1 MAENTEHTTPRPIQA
16 PDDPTISG
24 AQTRN
29 TAQAGQEQPVQGEQN
44 IDEATIHPLGDN
56 TVPERPASEN
66 AASSTRDEVTEAAT
80 GTIENPTEPTTDV
93 DLPIELEEKQT
104 PPGAATIPP
113 TIRPEEDREGAV
125 TVPPTLRAS
134 EEAPATVNVPVET
147 FTTAPKEQPVPTT
160 PVLPFMSVE
169 DLAQLRVVGEPQISP
184 DGKRIAFSVL
194 QCDTETNST
203 SSAIW
208 IVESRGGKTQS
219 PWQISSGTQ
228 HDFSPRWSP
237 DGRYLSFLSDRE
249 GTPQIYLLPLHGGEA
264 RQLSNLPLGI
274 SEYSWRPDGAILL
287 AHSAWKAADEQG
299 LGQGDE
305 TSYAVMRL
313 ASHWDGAGYK
323 HGRHEQLWLLAL
335 DGTATRLT
343 SEPVDLTQACWSP
356 DGGEIVFSA
365 NRRADPDLSV
375 SAALWVLTLA
385 TGQLRRLTPEE
396 ELAQMPSWS
405 PDGRSIAYLRS
416 PDQTEARNIAPWIV
430 SANEQEAPRPAAT
443 GAEDINSQMWIID
456 ELRTDYL
463 VAPQWTPDGQALLVP
478 GQTHGQIHLY
488 RINPTKNTIEQ
499 LTRGNGR
506 YLSPQLSRDGQTI
519 ALVRADWF
527 TPGDIWSMD
536 GNGAN
541 LRKLTSVND
550 TLLRQRQLLRPK
562 KVTWKGNDGTTEIEG
577 WLYLPALE
585 QGRRAP
591 LILAPHGGPSLA
603 WGDSYVHEFQVLAG
617 RGYAVLAPNP
627 RGSAGYGED
636 FCRAIIDDWGGADYT
651 DLMAGVD
658 AMIANEPIDGER
670 LGIGGISYG
679 GYMTNWAITQTER
692 FKAAVS
698 RNGISDITH
707 ASMLSDQTLWFNL
720 SLTGPEKQRERS
732 PLTYVERITTP
743 LLLLHAE
750 NDLRCP
756 TSESIQLFV
765 QLRKRKQMVQLVR
778 YPNTSH
784 LMDWP
789 VVGTPRQRLDR
800 LRRTIAWFEHF
811 L

>member
-16 PDDPTISG
+16 SDDPTIPG
-24 AQTRN
+24 GQTRN
-29 TAQAGQEQPVQGEQN
+29 VEQEHSISGEPN
-44 IDEATIHPLGDN
+44 VDEVAIHPLGDS
-56 TVPERPASEN
+56 TVPERPANEN
-66 AASSTRDEVTEAAT
+66 AASATRDDVTAAAS
-80 GTIENPTEPTTDV
+80 TIENPTEPTTDV
-93 DLPIELEEKQT
+93 DLPLELEEKQAQ
-104 PPGAATIPP
+104 PGTATIPP
-113 TIRPEEDREGAV
+113 TIPPEEDREGEE
-125 TVPPTLRAS
+125 TVSPTLRAS
-134 EEAPATVNVPVET
+134 EETPATVSVPVEA
-147 FTTAPKEQPVPTT
+147 FTPAPKEQPAPTT
-160 PVLPFMSVE
+160 PALPFMSIE

-184 DGKRIAFSVL
+184 DGKRIAFSML

-219 PWQISSGTQ
+219 PWQVSSGTQ
-228 HDFSPRWSP
+228 HDYAPRWSP

-249 GTPQIYLLPLHGGEA
+249 GTPQIYLLPLRGGEA
-264 RQLSNLPLGI
+264 RQLSNLPLGV

-299 LGQGDE
+299 SGQGEE
-305 TSYAVMRL
+305 TSYVVMRL
-313 ASHWDGAGYK
+313 ASHWDGSGYK
-323 HGRHEQLWLLAL
+323 HGRHEQLWLLGL

-356 DGGEIVFSA
+356 DGSEIVFSA

-416 PDQTEARNIAPWIV
+416 PDQTEASNISPWIV
-430 SANEQEAPRPAAT
+430 AANGQETPRPAAT

-463 VAPQWTPDGQALLVP
+463 VAPQWSPDGQWLLVP

-527 TPGDIWSMD
+527 TPGDVWGMD
-536 GNGAN
+536 GNGEN

-562 KVTWKGNDGTTEIEG
+562 KVTWKGGDGTTEIEG
-577 WLYLPALE
+577 WLYLPTLE
-585 QGRRAP
+585 QGRRVP

-636 FCRAIIDDWGGADYT
+636 FCRAVLNDWGGADFA
-651 DLMAGVD
+651 DLMAGID

-679 GYMTNWAITQTER
+679 GYMTNWAITQTGR

-707 ASMLSDQTLWFNL
+707 AGMLSDQTLWFNL
-720 SLTGPEKQRERS
+720 SLTSPEVQRERS

-756 TSESIQLFV
+756 TSESIQMFV

-778 YPNTSH
+778 YPNTGH

-789 VVGTPRQRLDR
+789 AVGTPRLRLDR